1 MLPAKTKKHAPS
13 RVPREPK
20 NDSAYVQCYK
30 LINRKGKISLF
41 ASLEDQIADYQMRFQ
56 TTFSNEI
63 PNNIFQNLNA
73 KNCDS
78 PKIK

>member
-73 KNCDS
+73 KNCGS

>member
-30 LINRKGKISLF
+30 LINRKGKISLV

-56 TTFSNEI
+56 TTFFSV
-63 PNNIFQNLNA
+63 
-73 KNCDS
+73 
-78 PKIK
+78 

>member
-20 NDSAYVQCYK
+20 DDSAYVQCYK

>member
-63 PNNIFQNLNA
+63 PNNIFHNLNA
-73 KNCDS
+73 KNCGS